1 MGVTEREGMVHLCHV
16 PMLAAR
22 KAEDFDF
29 PDPRPESLHYA
40 GRESGKGM
48 GLTGVTEREGMIHL
62 CHVLAEKRRI
72 SVCVGCGS
80 QIHDQ
85 YIMRVAPDLE
95 WHAGCLKCADC
106 SQYLDESCTCYVRD
120 GKTYCKRDYLR

>member
-1 MGVTEREGMVHLCHV
+1 MIYLCHV
-16 PMLAAR
+16 PLLAGR
-22 KAEDFDF
+22 KAEDVGVCVWV
-29 PDPRPESLHYA
+29 RSQIHEQKAYITMEERVV
-40 GRESGKGM
+40 REWE
-48 GLTGVTEREGMIHL
+48 LTGVTEREGMIHL